1 MQSEHIKITSN
12 GGFIVCLSLVAIT
25 TWCRIA
31 FWNLLAYF
39 RIFYCGKVNS
49 LTFHYI
55 ADSPQL
61 WWRLQV
67 KHRQR
72 GNHWQHLYEQKSQ
85 AVPQSKDVKHW
96 WFSSHCS
103 HRNLGYVQP
112 VSLKKNPI
120 AICTHFLP
128 CLDLLFFQLQMGRY
142 SGFEILWI
150 FAQLTSLAMLQL
162 DLLYEVS
169 FGAFLKEYNKVL
181 VANLQSCLCKS

>member
-103 HRNLGYVQP
+103 HRNLGYAQP
-112 VSLKKNPI
+112 VSLKKKSHRYMYSFSTLSRFALLSATDGSILRIWDPLDF
-120 AICTHFLP
+120 CPVDFL
-128 CLDLLFFQLQMGRY
+128 GY
-142 SGFEILWI
+142 ASIGFVVWGVIWGISERI
-150 FAQLTSLAMLQL
+150 Q
-162 DLLYEVS
+162 
-169 FGAFLKEYNKVL
+169 
-181 VANLQSCLCKS
+181 